1 MFLKIEAQA
10 FEAGDFLNIFL
21 RFWGFWSS
29 FSYKNCS
36 YKKNV
41 LKKWWLLKAP
51 FIIESSRTAFT
62 WLPSA
67 MKQLLKKCY
76 FEFLHAFNFP
86 CTWNK
91 KASFSRQIIATFR
104 LIAYTVNLF
113 VFFISI
119 LYEMIKI
126 LHEKMLNAIFN
137 DWFHDDTRSLQWA
150 LNKWI
155 EVCHISCQ
163 VKPSWWYVIELFLAI
178 LKKTFTSKNVGPKG
192 NPVTT
197 PSIWM

>member
-1 MFLKIEAQA
+1 MKVAVQLLHDCHLQW
-10 FEAGDFLNIFL
+10 N
-21 RFWGFWSS
+21 S
-29 FSYKNCS
+29 CS
-36 YKKNV
+36 KNV
-41 LKKWWLLKAP
+41 ILNSCTLSIFPALEIRKLVLVGKLLRRSDWLL
-51 FIIESSRTAFT
+51 I
-62 WLPSA
+62 
-67 MKQLLKKCY
+67 QLIYL
-76 FEFLHAFNFP
+76 
-86 CTWNK
+86 
-91 KASFSRQIIATFR
+91 
-104 LIAYTVNLF
+104 
-113 VFFISI
+113 FFISI

-137 DWFHDDTRSLQWA
+137 DWFHDDTWSLQWA